1 MFRDYENCN
10 DNVELL
16 YKNMYKNQTLK
27 KKRQIKSKL
36 KFDKKYKIK
45 DVFDLLNK
53 VVDSSD
59 PDADF
64 PQITM
69 DIRQHRQ

>member
-27 KKRQIKSKL
+27 KETN
-36 KFDKKYKIK
+36 KI
-45 DVFDLLNK
+45 
-53 VVDSSD
+53 
-59 PDADF
+59 
-64 PQITM
+64 
-69 DIRQHRQ
+69 